1 MPDKLGGAKV
11 ALASV
16 LIEAVGLALIWLAP
30 DRAAGAGGAA
40 LTGFGYAL
48 VNPGLGVEAVR
59 RARRKAAVS
68 EDG

>member
-1 MPDKLGGAKV
+1 MRP
-11 ALASV
+11 SV
-16 LIEAVGLALIWLAP
+16 VSGTVRGLAP

-59 RARRKAAVS
+59 RARRKAAAS